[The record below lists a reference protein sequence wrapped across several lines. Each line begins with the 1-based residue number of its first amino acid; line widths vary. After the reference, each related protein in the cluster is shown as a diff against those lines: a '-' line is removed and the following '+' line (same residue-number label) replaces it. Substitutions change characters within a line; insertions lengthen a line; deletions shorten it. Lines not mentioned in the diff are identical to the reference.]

1 MYKVLDKMPIK
12 IIKYVIF
19 VSKTLNMAF
28 LSQKHDPS
36 VNFVDLLNAPK
47 SCKKGFLK
55 TPWGE
60 GGSLFMFV
68 KSAAIWWS
76 NLE

>member
-1 MYKVLDKMPIK
+1 MSFLSQI
-12 IIKYVIF
+12 
-19 VSKTLNMAF
+19 TLNMAF
-28 LSQKHDPS
+28 LSQKHAPS

-55 TPWGE
+55 TPRGE

-68 KSAAIWWS
+68 KSASIWWS
-76 NLE
+76 KEPGPFMVPVKL